1 MTEFVVKLRDAS
13 QADLLFAALNRL
25 VINEGVQLSVEQ
37 NGHEIALDDDARFE
51 ATVNQIIED
60 AIAGRLEP
68 LTEEEQRE
76 NDEYWERVGAELN
89 LTDDDIVRIV
99 KQVRAEGRARTT
111 NWLGV
116 DLLES
121 QVKRGIRGARW

>member
-111 NWLGV
+111 N
-116 DLLES
+116 
-121 QVKRGIRGARW
+121 